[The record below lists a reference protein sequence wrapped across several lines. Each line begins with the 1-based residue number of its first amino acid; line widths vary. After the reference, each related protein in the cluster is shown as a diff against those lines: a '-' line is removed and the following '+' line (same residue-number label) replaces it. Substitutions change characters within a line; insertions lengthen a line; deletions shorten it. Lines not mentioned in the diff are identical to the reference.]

1 MAALLANMVDAEL
14 EHARLARAFQ
24 DSAMDKHMSKDE
36 IRDYAPNE
44 KDDILYLLE
53 EVNRTARRTFDAL
66 IVGLDLNQTQWRII
80 ASSLTQTEISR
91 LLELESATIG
101 QAVAVL
107 VEKGLIERERAA
119 HDRRVWNLH
128 LTEQVR
134 TIWPELREA
143 ADRLHEILW
152 KEMSAPEIDL
162 LRTMLR
168 KVAENQKQAD
178 TCEESR

>member
-1 MAALLANMVDAEL
+1 MAKRFSGGNGNPALG
-14 EHARLARAFQ
+14 RLVQ
-24 DSAMDKHMSKDE
+24 PS
-36 IRDYAPNE
+36 PP
-44 KDDILYLLE
+44 
-53 EVNRTARRTFDAL
+53 VWPNRTHPARR
-66 IVGLDLNQTQWRII
+66 GRSQ
-80 ASSLTQTEISR
+80 
-91 LLELESATIG
+91 LLCSQREPRYELESATIG